1 VLTAAGV
8 LATEAMYYRLAGQQA
23 GVAVPSV
30 LDVDPGGGVVA
41 GGYLVMSECA
51 GSPWPELLPQPARRE
66 HDQLRAELGCGN
78 WSCGHLPARLMSGQ
92 PTVSGGP
99 SRAGA
104 CRGCVLPRC
113 A

>member
-1 VLTAAGV
+1 VLGGDARNAELTAVLTAAGV

-51 GSPWPELLPQPARRE
+51 GSPWPELLPQPARR
-66 HDQLRAELGCGN
+66 
-78 WSCGHLPARLMSGQ
+78 ARLRQ
-92 PTVSGGP
+92 L
-99 SRAGA
+99 
-104 CRGCVLPRC
+104 VLRPLARTLDEWS
-113 A
+113 AHR